1 MSPDA
6 PKSIIERLESIE
18 NDAIE
23 YFNKYTTDH
32 LTADR
37 LKEEKRYG
45 GLEFDYWFELPSSLK
60 MEAEEISARLAA
72 LAHQTGPAIR
82 LSPLLTEVDEREAGH
97 AFKGMR
103 AALRFREFSNQD
115 VEVLHDEGM
124 VLGVQPAYEDEQC
137 VDPSHARRIFSR
149 RVVSL
154 KNRLELADPK
164 PSETTDVALTAT
176 KPIAAGYRPGTAFI
190 MMWMSKDKPELT
202 DVCETIKNCFSE
214 FGIDAVRSDD
224 IEHEDIITQRI
235 LDQIKTAEFLF
246 ADLSGERPSVYYE
259 VGFAHALGRR
269 VILYRKVGTQIHF
282 DLAAYNCPEYENLS
296 QLRSMLMKRLESLT
310 GRPPRKKS

>member
-6 PKSIIERLESIE
+6 PKSILEQLKSIDK
-18 NDAIE
+18 DAIK
-23 YFNKYTTDH
+23 YFKKFTTDH
-32 LTADR
+32 LN
-37 LKEEKRYG
+37 EEYRP
-45 GLEFDYWFELPSSLK
+45 LEFDYWSDLPSSLK

-82 LSPLLTEVDEREAGH
+82 RSPLLTEVDEREAGH

-103 AALRFREFSNQD
+103 AALRFREFSNRD
-115 VEVLHDEGM
+115 VEVLHDEGT
-124 VLGVQPAYEDEQC
+124 VLGVQPAYEDEPC
-137 VDPSHARRIFSR
+137 VDTSPARRIFSH

-154 KNRLELADPK
+154 KNRLELADPE

-190 MMWMSKDKPELT
+190 MMWMSKDRPELT
-202 DVCETIKNCFSE
+202 DVCETIKNCFSK

-269 VILYRKVGTQIHF
+269 VILFRKEGTQIHF
-282 DLAAYNCPEYENLS
+282 DLAAYNCPEYDNLS
-296 QLRSMLMKRLESLT
+296 KLRKMLIKRLESIT
-310 GRPPRKKS
+310 GGPPRKKP